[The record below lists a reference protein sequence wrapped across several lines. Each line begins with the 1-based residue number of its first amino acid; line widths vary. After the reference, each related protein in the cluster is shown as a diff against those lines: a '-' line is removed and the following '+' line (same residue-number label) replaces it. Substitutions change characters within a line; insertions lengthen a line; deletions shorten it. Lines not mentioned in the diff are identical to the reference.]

1 MREKPVSEPGRLE
14 SMRKKIQKSMFMV
27 IGITLLIAYTITIL
41 FVYVRIRSL
50 AQDSIRRVAEYTAAA
65 VNISGESY
73 LRQLDNVEK
82 GTRITLIDAKGN
94 VCYDTE
100 QDEFTFENHLERP
113 EVQTALKNGMGQD
126 VRHSDTIGQDMFYCA
141 IRLND
146 GNILRVS
153 MTVRSISNTALTLL
167 PVMTVIG
174 LVMLAFAYGMA
185 RRQAAAL
192 VRPINRLDLD
202 KPLENDIYEEMTP
215 LLQRIEDSNK
225 AKEAVAQMR
234 KEFSANVSHELK
246 TPLTSISGYAE
257 IMRDGLVKPEDV
269 PKFSERIYKEAQRM
283 LTLINDIIQLSRLDE
298 GRLEQKE
305 ERVDLFELSHDI
317 VSRLAP
323 KAADCGVH
331 VELTG
336 ESCTVIGVRR
346 LLDEMIYNLT
356 ENAIKYNHAGGRV
369 DLWVGRQMD
378 TPEVIVTDTGIGI
391 AKDQQERIFER
402 FYRVDKSRS
411 KETGGTG
418 LGLSIVKH
426 GAELSHAKVK
436 VTSELGKGTRMEL
449 IFHEPG
455 EQNPS

>member
-1 MREKPVSEPGRLE
+1 MRPR

-27 IGITLLIAYTITIL
+27 IGITLAIAYAITIF
-41 FVYVRIRSL
+41 FVYVRIRGL
-50 AQDSIRRVAEYTAAA
+50 ARDSIQRVAEYTAAA
-65 VNISGESY
+65 VNISGEDY

-82 GTRITLIDAKGN
+82 GTRITLIDSDGN
-94 VCYDTE
+94 VHYDTE

-113 EVQTALKNGMGQD
+113 EVQAALKDGTGQD
-126 VRHSDTIGQDMFYCA
+126 IRRSDTIGLDMFYSA
-141 IRLND
+141 IRLDD
-146 GNILRVS
+146 GNVLRVS
-153 MTVRSISNTALTLL
+153 MPVRSITDTALTLL
-167 PVMTVIG
+167 LAMTAIG
-174 LVMLAFAYGMA
+174 VVMLFFAYLMS

-192 VRPINRLDLD
+192 VSPINHLDLD
-202 KPLENDIYEEMTP
+202 RPLENDVYEEMTP

-225 AKEAVAQMR
+225 AKEAVAEMR

-257 IMRDGLVKPEDV
+257 IMRDGLVKPADV

-298 GRLEQKE
+298 GHLEQQE
-305 ERVDLFELSHDI
+305 EAVDLFELSHDI
-317 VSRLAP
+317 VGRLSS
-323 KAADCGVH
+323 KADDCGVH

-336 ESCTVIGVRR
+336 ESCIVTGVKR
-346 LLDEMIYNLT
+346 LLDEMIYNIT

-369 DLWVGRQMD
+369 DLWVGKQMD
-378 TPEVIVTDTGIGI
+378 TPKVIVTDTGIGI
-391 AKDQQERIFER
+391 AEEEQERVFER

-426 GAELSHAKVK
+426 GAELSHAKIK
-436 VTSELGKGTRMEL
+436 VTSQLGRGTRMEL
-449 IFHEPG
+449 IFE
-455 EQNPS
+455 ESKN